1 MVPLPLEPPFQFEH
15 DGIGCEAD
23 ADVTFDSV
31 AQPMID
37 RTYSQVGLVHAECPL
52 DEPQVVAI
60 RDKLFR
66 RIVTPR

>member
-37 RTYSQVGLVHAECPL
+37 RTRVLCVDLGS
-52 DEPQVVAI
+52 
-60 RDKLFR
+60 
-66 RIVTPR
+66 